1 MMPAMSSTAVP
12 ASPASPEPLKHP
24 YWVLATVCAMA
35 LMSTMGVSM
44 PYPILAPIFVGGPV
58 DGFTHFAGLDPRLL
72 MGIALAANPLGILI
86 GSLFIGPL
94 SDRYGRRALL
104 SFTLTACLVGYLV
117 TAFALDQRLY
127 PLFVAARFITGL
139 TEGNTAVARAL
150 IADMSGQLDRTR
162 AFALLNACLYIG
174 WLVGPLVGGLTLHLG
189 DAVPFLLAAAAMLP
203 CLLILYFALPAGARQ
218 TGPLHLLRSMREQQ
232 SLGLLARDPRL
243 VPLFMLQLS
252 YTLGINA
259 LYEFSP
265 LWLLEVLG
273 LSSAGI
279 AWVTA
284 AQCAAMTLASLVAGR
299 LISGPPQLRR
309 AAQAALLAALC
320 ILLLAGVSGWFGVA
334 CIVGAGASQSLYNA
348 VLPAWMSER
357 FAEHGQGRVMGLL
370 TTTFCIANVT
380 IALVGSALSLLSVRS
395 VMALGGVCCVISA
408 SLLLR
413 HARRTA

>member
-1 MMPAMSSTAVP
+1 MSSTAVP

-72 MGIALAANPLGILI
+72 MGAALAANPLGILI

-150 IADMSGQLDRTR
+150 IADMSGQIDRTR
-162 AFALLNACLYIG
+162 AFALLNACFYIG

-189 DAVPFLLAAAAMLP
+189 DAVPFLLSAAAMLP
-203 CLLILYFALPAGARQ
+203 PLLILYLALPAGERHH
-218 TGPLHLLRSMREQQ
+218 GPLHLLRSMREQQ

-243 VPLFMLQLS
+243 VPLFLLQLS
-252 YTLGINA
+252 YTIGINA

-284 AQCAAMTLASLVAGR
+284 AQCGAMTLASLVAGR

-309 AAQAALLAALC
+309 AAQAALLAAGC
-320 ILLLAGVSGWFGVA
+320 ILLLAGVPGWFGVA
-334 CIVGAGASQSLYNA
+334 CIIGAGASQSLYNA

-413 HARRTA
+413 HAKRTA

>member
-1 MMPAMSSTAVP
+1 MSSTAVP
-12 ASPASPEPLKHP
+12 ASPSPSAPVKHP

-72 MGIALAANPLGILI
+72 MGVALAANPLGILI

-94 SDRYGRRALL
+94 SDRYGRRTLL
-104 SFTLTACLVGYLV
+104 SFTLTACLLGYLL

-127 PLFVAARFITGL
+127 PLFVIARFVTGL

-150 IADMSGQLDRTR
+150 IADMNAQIDRTR
-162 AFALLNACLYIG
+162 AFALLNACFYIG
-174 WLVGPLVGGLTLHLG
+174 WLIGPLVGGLTLHLG

-203 CLLILYFALPAGARQ
+203 CLLVLYLALPASARQ
-218 TGPLHLLRSMREQQ
+218 SGPLHLLRSMREHQ

-243 VPLFMLQLS
+243 VPLFLLQLS

-273 LSSAGI
+273 LGSSGI

-299 LISGPPQLRR
+299 LISGPPRLHR

-320 ILLLAGVSGWFGVA
+320 IVLLAGVPGWFGVA
-334 CIVGAGASQSLYNA
+334 CIIGAGASQSLYNA

-357 FAEHGQGRVMGLL
+357 FADHGQGRVMGLL

-413 HARRTA
+413 HARRNP

>member
-1 MMPAMSSTAVP
+1 
-12 ASPASPEPLKHP
+12 
-24 YWVLATVCAMA
+24 MA